1 MANTENGD
9 QVYRLIESLY
19 THVTDL
25 FTEQNMMM
33 QGMKTELR
41 EEMTCMKDE
50 LRAEMADMKAEL
62 RAEMADMKVELRA
75 EMADMKAELR
85 AEMADMKAELKEAIA
100 DNGKAIQRLE
110 KAAAK
115 DRATLLRHDLDIQ
128 MLKKTFV
135 ETG

>member
-1 MANTENGD
+1 VANTENGD

-62 RAEMADMKVELRA
+62 RAEMADMKVEL
-75 EMADMKAELR
+75 
-85 AEMADMKAELKEAIA
+85 KEAIA

>member
-75 EMADMKAELR
+75 EMADMKAEL
-85 AEMADMKAELKEAIA
+85 KEAIA